1 MFKAAR
7 NRLVEKKVTAKN
19 DAPSYFI
26 ECLLYNVPDD
36 LFESKLGP
44 TYTGILDWLSKARL
58 EDFTSQNGRAD
69 LFGPGREQWTSKK
82 ARKLVRAMQ
91 EMWQAG
97 G

>member
-7 NRLVEKKVTAKN
+7 NRLVEEKATTKA

-26 ECLLYNVPDD
+26 ECLLYNVPDG
-36 LFESKLGP
+36 LFKPKLAP
-44 TYTGILDWLSKARL
+44 RYAATVDWLKIADL
-58 EDFTSQNGRAD
+58 QGIKCQNGRVG
-69 LFGPGREQWTSKK
+69 LFGPGREQWTVKK

-91 EMWQAG
+91 GLWEAG